1 MPGALFTCFNTR
13 VLVGTEDQKGRL
25 VLPGGSDKL
34 SRHREG
40 PALPLQPSFHF
51 LFFVF
56 FVFFRGRGRWRRRN
70 RSVWVRKPPGCVN
83 PATSQGSPSTC
94 DTRCHHPSPPCIL
107 CSLDRIPQGGN
118 PQPHVI
124 YGNIPASLLEVQRLA
139 QGRLVERGQRE
150 AGSRTDFQGAPGTPS
165 GGGLWCE
172 WCWWGAHFLGAFM

>member
-1 MPGALFTCFNTR
+1 MAPDGMPGALFTCFNTQ
-13 VLVGTEDQKGRL
+13 VLVGTDDQKGRL

-40 PALPLQPSFHF
+40 PALPLQPSF
-51 LFFVF
+51 LFFFSGVEEGGS
-56 FVFFRGRGRWRRRN
+56 VGTEG
-70 RSVWVRKPPGCVN
+70 VWVRKTPGCAN

-94 DTRCHHPSPPCIL
+94 DTRHHHPPLPCIL
-107 CSLDRIPQGGN
+107 CSLDRTPQGGN

-150 AGSRTDFQGAPGTPS
+150 ARRRTDFQGAPGTPS